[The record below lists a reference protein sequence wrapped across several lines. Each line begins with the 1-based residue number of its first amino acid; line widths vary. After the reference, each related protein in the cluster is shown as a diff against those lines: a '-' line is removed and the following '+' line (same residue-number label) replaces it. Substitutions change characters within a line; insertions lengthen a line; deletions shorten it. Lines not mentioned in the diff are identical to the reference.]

1 MLRGIGLHSSTRQI
15 RQRTKNPITTK
26 GMASQHQG
34 SEELAHQL
42 CPSKKLAN
50 AEEQMATKSE

>member
-1 MLRGIGLHSSTRQI
+1 
-15 RQRTKNPITTK
+15 
-26 GMASQHQG
+26 MASQRQG